1 MTFGVIC
8 NLVSET
14 MISLSSCYTRLGNNT
29 TIADWKHVIGPS
41 NIRTN
46 QHYSFYYLGIAKLIV
61 LGIIPLASLVYLN
74 MKIYNGLKAPPSL
87 YEKKEKNE
95 SDAEKDWAKVLVGI
109 VMIFI
114 ICHMFRVVIEIDNM
128 VGSEIAE
135 KCYLAGKYSFTL
147 WSIIVDPLSEVMMV
161 LNSAT
166 NMLIYTCLSKSFRHY
181 LHFCFFSV
189 CKETQPLQL
198 HHEKQSSED
207 IPLNCKTENTN
218 MPLSESR

>member
-1 MTFGVIC
+1 MLNKIC
-8 NLVSET
+8 NVARKT
-14 MISLSSCYTRLGNNT
+14 MISLLYRYSRLDNNT
-29 TIADWKHVIGPS
+29 SMEDWKHVIVPS

-95 SDAEKDWAKVLVGI
+95 SDAEKDWAKVLIGI

-128 VGSEIAE
+128 VGSAIAE

-166 NMLIYTCLSKSFRHY
+166 NMLIYTCLSKSFRNY

-189 CKETQPLQL
+189 SKETKPLQR

-207 IPLNCKTENTN
+207 IPLNCKTESTN
-218 MPLSESR
+218 MPQSESR

>member
-1 MTFGVIC
+1 M
-8 NLVSET
+8 SET
-14 MISLSSCYTRLGNNT
+14 IISLSSFYTRLGNNT
-29 TIADWKHVIGPS
+29 SMEDWKYVIGPS

-74 MKIYNGLKAPPSL
+74 MKIYNGLKVPPSL

-95 SDAEKDWAKVLVGI
+95 SDAEKDWAKVLIGI

-128 VGSEIAE
+128 VGSAIAE
-135 KCYLAGKYSFTL
+135 KCYHAGKYSFTL
-147 WSIIVDPLSEVMMV
+147 WSIIVDPLSEIMMV

-166 NMLIYTCLSKSFRHY
+166 NMLIYTCLSKSFRNY
-181 LHFCFFSV
+181 LHFCFCSV
-189 CKETQPLQL
+189 CKETQPLQQ

-207 IPLNCKTENTN
+207 IPLNCKTANTN
-218 MPLSESR
+218 MLLSESR

>member
-1 MTFGVIC
+1 
-8 NLVSET
+8 
-14 MISLSSCYTRLGNNT
+14 MISLSSFYARLGNNT
-29 TIADWKHVIGPS
+29 IMEDWKYVIGPS

-61 LGIIPLASLVYLN
+61 LGIFPLASLVYLN

-95 SDAEKDWAKVLVGI
+95 SDAEKDWAKVLIGI

-128 VGSEIAE
+128 VGSAIAE
-135 KCYLAGKYSFTL
+135 KCYHAGKYSFTL

-166 NMLIYTCLSKSFRHY
+166 NMLIYTCLSKSFRNY
-181 LHFCFFSV
+181 LHFHCLSA
-189 CKETQPLQL
+189 CKETRPLQRNP
-198 HHEKQSSED
+198 EKQSSED